1 MEIQHYS
8 SFLAAVAL
16 FQIVPG
22 AGTLAI
28 LAATARAGKAGGFA
42 AVAGTLL
49 GDALYMLAALLGLGV
64 VMQGLPALFSA
75 LQWAGA
81 GYLLW
86 LGWQWLRTPT
96 PADAGSQAPPTPAAC
111 FRRALAVALTNP
123 KVVLFFVSF
132 FPLFLSPQAS
142 LPSLLLLAAHVT
154 LISLFWQSLLVL
166 LGHQAARRLA
176 RWPHARRWAMRLGGI
191 SLIALGLKLANDSR

>member
-1 MEIQHYS
+1 MAIQHYS

-16 FQIVPG
+16 FQIIPG

-28 LAATARAGKAGGFA
+28 LAATARAGRRGGFA

-49 GDALYMLAALLGLGV
+49 GDALYMLAALLGLSFI
-64 VMQGLPALFSA
+64 MQGLPGLFSA

-81 GYLLW
+81 AYLLW
-86 LGWQWLRTPT
+86 LGWQWLRTPALDDAP
-96 PADAGSQAPPTPAAC
+96 PAAPPTPAAC

-123 KVVLFFVSF
+123 KVMLFFVSF

-142 LPSLLLLAAHVT
+142 PASLGLLAAHVT
-154 LISLFWQSLLVL
+154 LISLGWQSLLVL
-166 LGHQAARRLA
+166 IGHRAARQLA
-176 RWPHARRWAMRLGGI
+176 GWPAARRWALRLGGI
-191 SLIALGLKLANDSR
+191 SLIALGLKLAADSH